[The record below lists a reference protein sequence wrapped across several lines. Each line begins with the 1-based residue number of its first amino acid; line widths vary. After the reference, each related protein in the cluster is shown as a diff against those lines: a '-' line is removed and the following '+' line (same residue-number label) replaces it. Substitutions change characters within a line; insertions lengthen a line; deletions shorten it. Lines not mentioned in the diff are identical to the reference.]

1 LLLGRA
7 RMRGRS
13 LSLAPAATGLVIANV
28 IMIGVVIACLFV
40 ARRAWNLRE
49 EAVAAL
55 AQARAATTSAV
66 ARPLV
71 ATVHARVPRIRATT
85 IDRILLFGVAGI
97 AGSAFFT
104 WLLVRRSVRSAV
116 IGRRRPG
123 DPAANVRYR

>member
-1 LLLGRA
+1 
-7 RMRGRS
+7 MRGRS

>member
-1 LLLGRA
+1 
-7 RMRGRS
+7 MRGRR

-40 ARRAWNLRE
+40 ARRAWNLRD

-55 AQARAATTSAV
+55 AQAREATTSAV

-71 ATVHARVPRIRATT
+71 ATVHGRVPRIRGTT
-85 IDRILLFGVAGI
+85 LDRILMFGVAGI

-104 WLLVRRSVRSAV
+104 WLLVKRSA
-116 IGRRRPG
+116 RA
-123 DPAANVRYR
+123 AANVRYR